1 MDCLN
6 NRDGPNYVERT
17 FYMREDGHCIP
28 CQCDPVGSRTL
39 QCNAEGKCQCKPGV
53 TGEKCDRCEVNHYD
67 FSTHGCK
74 SCGCNVAG
82 SYENEPHCDAY
93 TGECRCKENVEGR
106 QCNDCKPGFFNLD
119 LENHF
124 GCTPCFCYGHS
135 SQCSSA
141 LGYSKDAIESTF
153 SKSPE
158 KWRSIDEYSRS
169 VEIKYDAISQSIAVQ
184 SLADEMVYFAAPDR
198 FLGDRR
204 ASYNQMLEFIL
215 RVGDDRPAPSAIDII
230 LEGNGNC
237 YQHHIRAEEQN
248 TRNSEPGVQ
257 IPFTRTP
264 RLRLAPDAFISILTN
279 LTAIKVRGTYSP
291 QGVGFLDNVVLETA
305 TRGVAGKPALW
316 VEACECPTGYVGQF
330 CESCAPSF
338 KHMPALGGPF
348 MPCVPCDCNNHAS
361 LCDSETGKCKC
372 DPSHHTAGENY
383 YYFASFITG
392 TPNDCKPC
400 GCPDGGACIQVDED
414 IIMCTECP
422 AGYTGHRCDICSDG
436 YFGDPMGIFGPPTP
450 CQICECSGN
459 IDTNA
464 IGNCNTTSVAD
475 ADSGAPVC
483 DQITGGCNCKPHV
496 VGRNCDTCEDGYFNL
511 FSGEGCHPC
520 NCDPIGS
527 LNQTCNLHTG
537 QCYCRPG
544 VTGLRCDHCE
554 SRKYG
559 FSTEGCQECECDEIG
574 SKDLQCDA
582 DGQCPCLEN
591 VEGRRCDRCK
601 ENKYD
606 RHRGCVDCPDC
617 YNLLNRLNDI
627 LDEIERRPT
636 VITDEDFPKELAN
649 LGRDIDALHDK
660 DRTKEISRTMS
671 EIDENI
677 YVVNKTNQVAEVNID
692 HIDTI
697 IYDAELK
704 LGDIKESFDEQGKQ
718 ALENAWENAK
728 IAGQHSDTM
737 TSIAQEAR
745 ELADELDTKA
755 DEIVKEAEEAKKKA
769 GTAYE
774 IARNASNQQSHITE
788 EARRLRHEVGNLEN
802 KLNKTKAFTMEV
814 ANKSLEAK
822 NDALNLLNEVKNLEV
837 PQIDIPKLKQRSK
850 DLREE
855 AYILGNK
862 TEHLFEDSENLRKKV
877 DATDKE
883 GEELLEQAYNQ
894 QSELNDLLSDI
905 HATKEKADTSINEW
919 NKILNET
926 ESIYNDL
933 KDFDSETQKS
943 KQEADEA
950 LKSIRQIEEII
961 MDTLGQTNK
970 AQQTLKEAADT
981 AHIALEKALDSV
993 RLANNTSNETQALKN
1008 EAMMLGRNSTVLG
1021 EDAELMKD
1029 RVGNAETKTKET
1041 SQKVT
1046 ELLSN
1051 VKDIIAELENSPHI
1065 DDSEIYRLE
1074 EEIRKA
1080 EEQLKEM
1087 KLEEKLAELQKEHVE
1102 QSSLIEQYK
1111 FDIGKLHKDVE
1122 NIEQIVNSLP
1132 NDCFRDVVL
1141 EP

>member
-1 MDCLN
+1 MFQLLL
-6 NRDGPNYVERT
+6 T
-17 FYMREDGHCIP
+17 
-28 CQCDPVGSRTL
+28 
-39 QCNAEGKCQCKPGV
+39 
-53 TGEKCDRCEVNHYD
+53 
-67 FSTHGCK
+67 
-74 SCGCNVAG
+74 
-82 SYENEPHCDAY
+82 
-93 TGECRCKENVEGR
+93 
-106 QCNDCKPGFFNLD
+106 
-119 LENHF
+119 
-124 GCTPCFCYGHS
+124 
-135 SQCSSA
+135 
-141 LGYSKDAIESTF
+141 
-153 SKSPE
+153 
-158 KWRSIDEYSRS
+158 
-169 VEIKYDAISQSIAVQ
+169 
-184 SLADEMVYFAAPDR
+184 
-198 FLGDRR
+198 
-204 ASYNQMLEFIL
+204 
-215 RVGDDRPAPSAIDII
+215 
-230 LEGNGNC
+230 
-237 YQHHIRAEEQN
+237 
-248 TRNSEPGVQ
+248 
-257 IPFTRTP
+257 
-264 RLRLAPDAFISILTN
+264 ILT
-279 LTAIKVRGTYSP
+279 VRDCRTNNVLSFS
-291 QGVGFLDNVVLETA
+291 GFYGN
-305 TRGVAGKPALW
+305 ALLL
-316 VEACECPTGYVGQF
+316 PKG
-330 CESCAPSF
+330 
-338 KHMPALGGPF
+338 
-348 MPCVPCDCNNHAS
+348 
-361 LCDSETGKCKC
+361 
-372 DPSHHTAGENY
+372 
-383 YYFASFITG
+383 
-392 TPNDCKPC
+392 DCKPC
-400 GCPDGGACIQVDED
+400 QCFP
-414 IIMCTECP
+414 
-422 AGYTGHRCDICSDG
+422 
-436 YFGDPMGIFGPPTP
+436 
-450 CQICECSGN
+450 
-459 IDTNA
+459 
-464 IGNCNTTSVAD
+464 IGTVAD

-520 NCDPIGS
+520 NCDPIGAV
-527 LNQTCNLHTG
+527 NQTCNLHTG

-617 YNLLNRLNDI
+617 YNLVQNAHNVHVDKLNRLNDI

-660 DRTKEISRTMS
+660 VRNATGDDSIFQQVQDIQDRTKEISRTMS

-745 ELADELDTKA
+745 ELADELDIKA

-877 DATDKE
+877 DATNKE

-1029 RVGNAETKTKET
+1029 RVKSAEDEIDRLIMWTQENNTKSQEASEKVGNAETKTKET